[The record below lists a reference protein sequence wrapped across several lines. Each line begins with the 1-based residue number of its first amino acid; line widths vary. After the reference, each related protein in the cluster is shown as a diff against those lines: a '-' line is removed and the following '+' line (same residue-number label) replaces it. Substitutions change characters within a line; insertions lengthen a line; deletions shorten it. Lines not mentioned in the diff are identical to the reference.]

1 MKGIRGHFIIWAFI
15 GSLWLPSLSSAKD
28 HNRSLWR
35 HKYNQ
40 REPGILG
47 EFVLDILRLHGKL
60 FTWDSYK
67 VLAGFFPP
75 FIAARMADDC
85 VHCCFY
91 DRSCHKN
98 INQMPEWCQT
108 AARFG
113 IAIPIVTL
121 GSMMFWSSDEDKRM
135 TSYIFLLGMPF
146 VIFGKDVIKKFRMNA
161 CLRPWNEHFSC
172 TERASGGFPSGH
184 MAEAAYMLV
193 LYGKRFGPRY
203 AIPLAASA
211 TFLAATFISC
221 NRHLVSQMVAGFGL
235 GTMFALAADK
245 LIDSKLARAK
255 MKNMNVAF
263 DIDHRGAPALKFA
276 YKF

>member
-1 MKGIRGHFIIWAFI
+1 MKGTKGHFIIWIFI
-15 GSLWLPSLSSAKD
+15 GALLVTQSARAKD
-28 HNRSLWR
+28 NSRSIWR
-35 HKYNQ
+35 HKYEET
-40 REPGILG
+40 EPGIIG

-75 FIAARMADDC
+75 FIAARMADER

-98 INQMPEWCQT
+98 INQMPKGCQT

-113 IAIPIVTL
+113 ISIPIVTL

-135 TSYIFLLGMPF
+135 TRYIFLLGMPF
-146 VIFGKDVIKKFRMNA
+146 VIFGKSVLKKFRIKA
-161 CLRPWNEHFSC
+161 CLRPWNENFSC
-172 TERASGGFPSGH
+172 EERASGGFPSGH
-184 MAEAAYMLV
+184 MADAAYMLV

-203 AIPLAASA
+203 AIPLTFTA

-245 LIDSKLARAK
+245 LIDSKLAKKRL
-255 MKNMNVAF
+255 KNVNIAF
-263 DIDHRGAPALKFA
+263 DIDHRGSPALKFA
-276 YKF
+276 FKF

>member
-1 MKGIRGHFIIWAFI
+1 MKDTKGHLIIWLLIGALFI
-15 GSLWLPSLSSAKD
+15 PSVMYAEDQS
-28 HNRSLWR
+28 RSLWR
-35 HKYNQ
+35 HKYNHE
-40 REPGILG
+40 EPGIIG

-75 FIAARMADDC
+75 FIAARMADERI
-85 VHCCFY
+85 HCCFY

-98 INQMPEWCQT
+98 VNQMPHWCKK

-113 IAIPIVTL
+113 IAIPIVGL

-146 VIFGKDVIKKFRMNA
+146 IIFGKDVIKKFRIKA

-172 TERASGGFPSGH
+172 EERASGGFPSGH

-193 LYGKRFGPRY
+193 LYGKRFGPKF
-203 AIPLAASA
+203 AVPLSFSAA
-211 TFLAATFISC
+211 FLAATFISC

-245 LIDSKLARAK
+245 LIDSKLAKRRL
-255 MKNMNVAF
+255 KNVDVAF
-263 DIDHRGAPALKFA
+263 DLDHRGAPAIKFA
-276 YKF
+276 FKF